1 MDKIRTV
8 GIIPNP
14 LKDVDF
20 SCTDKM
26 ISKLCSCGVK
36 CLLPEECN
44 EHKNA
49 KRVSYD
55 ELYGSSE
62 CLIILGGDGTILRH
76 SSNAAKY
83 NIPILGVNIGT
94 IGFICE
100 LYPDEYDEL
109 EKLAIGEYD
118 IEKRYMLDVSVIRN
132 GKCIGSY
139 TALNDAVIES
149 EGISKVIAIE
159 LYRDDKRIIDYMANG
174 LIVST
179 PTGSTAYSLAA
190 GGPIVDPAT
199 CVTTVTPICPHT
211 LTEKP
216 MIFDMNA
223 RLSCKISSSRGGLPC
238 LNVDGREYL
247 SLKEGDIV
255 RVTKSESFT
264 RLIRLKKLEFYDI
277 IYQKLSIKV

>member
-1 MDKIRTV
+1 MEKIKTV
-8 GIIPNP
+8 GIIPNT
-14 LKDVDF
+14 LKDTDF
-20 SCTDKM
+20 SYTDRM
-26 ISKLCSCGVK
+26 IAKLRTLDIK
-36 CLLPEECN
+36 CLLPEECG
-44 EHKNA
+44 
-49 KRVSYD
+49 KRDGAESASYED
-55 ELYGSSE
+55 IYKCAE

-76 SSNAAKY
+76 SSGAARY
-83 NIPILGVNIGT
+83 NTAILGVNIGT

-100 LYPDEYDEL
+100 LYPDEEKEL
-109 EKLAIGEYD
+109 EKLASGAYD
-118 IEKRYMLDVSVIRN
+118 VEKRYMLDVSVIR
-132 GKCIGSY
+132 GGRCIGSF

-190 GGPIVDPAT
+190 GGPIVDPET
-199 CVTTVTPICPHT
+199 SVTTVTPICPHT

-216 MIFDMNA
+216 MIFDMDA
-223 RLSCKISSSRGGLPC
+223 RLSCKISSMRGNPC
-238 LNVDGREYL
+238 LNVDGRDFL
-247 SLKEGDIV
+247 SLKEGDFV

-264 RLIRLKKLEFYDI
+264 RLIRLKSLEFYDI

>member
-1 MDKIRTV
+1 MEKIKTV
-8 GIIPNP
+8 GIIPNT
-14 LKDVDF
+14 LKD
-20 SCTDKM
+20 SELSYTDRM
-26 ISKLCSCGVK
+26 ISKLCSCGIK
-36 CLLPEECN
+36 CLLPTECGVRDG
-44 EHKNA
+44 A
-49 KRVSYD
+49 KTASYE
-55 ELYGSSE
+55 ELYRDSD

-76 SSNAAKY
+76 SSGAARY
-83 NIPILGVNIGT
+83 DTAILGVNIGT

-100 LYPDEYDEL
+100 LYPDEEDEL
-109 EKLAIGEYD
+109 EKLARGDYD
-118 IEKRYMLDVSVIRN
+118 IEKRYMLDVSVIRD
-132 GKCIGSY
+132 GKCIGNF

-190 GGPIVDPAT
+190 GGPIVDPETA
-199 CVTTVTPICPHT
+199 VTTVTPICPHT

-223 RLSCKISSSRGGLPC
+223 RLSCKISSMRGSPC
-238 LNVDGREYL
+238 LSVDGRDFL
-247 SLKEGDIV
+247 SLKEGDVV

-264 RLIRLKKLEFYDI
+264 RLIRLKSLEFYDI

>member
-1 MDKIRTV
+1 MEKITTV

-26 ISKLCSCGVK
+26 ISELRSHGVK
-36 CLLPEECN
+36 CLIPTECG
-44 EHKNA
+44 ERKGA
-49 KRVSYD
+49 QSVDY
-55 ELYGSSE
+55 EQLYSSSE

-76 SSNAAKY
+76 SSGAARY
-83 NIPILGVNIGT
+83 NTPILGVNIGT

-100 LYPDEYDEL
+100 LYPEEYSEL
-109 EKLAIGEYD
+109 GKLASGKYD
-118 IEKRYMLDVSVIRN
+118 IEKRYMLDVSVIRD
-132 GKCIGSY
+132 GKCIGNF

-149 EGISKVIAIE
+149 EGISKVLAIE
-159 LYRDDKRIIDYMANG
+159 LYRDDKRIIDYRANG
-174 LIVST
+174 LIIST

-190 GGPIVDPAT
+190 GGPIIDPET
-199 CVTTVTPICPHT
+199 LVTTVTPICPHT

-223 RLSCKISSSRGGLPC
+223 RLSCKIGAQRGGIPC
-238 LNVDGREYL
+238 LNVDGRDFI
-247 SLKEGDIV
+247 SLKEEDTV

-264 RLIRLKKLEFYDI
+264 RLIRLKSLEFYDI
-277 IYQKLSIKV
+277 IYQKLSIKI

>member
-1 MDKIRTV
+1 MDKITTV

-20 SCTDKM
+20 SHTDKM
-26 ISKLCSCGVK
+26 IATLRLSGIK
-36 CLLPEECN
+36 CLIPDECGN
-44 EHKNA
+44 REGA
-49 KRVSYD
+49 QSVSYE
-55 ELYGSSE
+55 ELYSTSQ
-62 CLIILGGDGTILRH
+62 CLMILGGDGTILRH
-76 SSNAAKY
+76 SSMAAKY
-83 NIPILGVNIGT
+83 NTPILGVNIGT

-100 LYPDEYDEL
+100 LCPEEHTEL
-109 EKLAIGEYD
+109 SKLASGDYD
-118 IEKRYMLDVSVIRN
+118 IEKRYMLDVSVIRE

-190 GGPIVDPAT
+190 GGPIVDPETA
-199 CVTTVTPICPHT
+199 VTTVTPICPHT

-223 RLSCKISSSRGGLPC
+223 RLSCRISALRGGLPC
-238 LNVDGREYL
+238 LNVDGRDFL
-247 SLKEGDIV
+247 SLKEGDTV
-255 RVTKSESFT
+255 RVTKSDSFT
-264 RLIRLKKLEFYDI
+264 RLIRLKSLEFYDI
-277 IYQKLSIKV
+277 IYQKLSVKV